1 MSVKEKKIPLNIYAE
16 STPNPAIMKFV
27 ANIMLVPDDK
37 SYEVGPDDDLN
48 AFPLAARL
56 FSFPFITKVYFS
68 GNFLSLSK
76 ADGIDWNDVFH
87 ELREFIYNYI
97 VTGHPVVKEDELPQ
111 EIMTN
116 EELPNEVVS
125 HSEPQSDIET
135 QIIQILDEY
144 VKPAVESDGG
154 NILFRSYSDG
164 KLTLSLRGAC
174 NGCPSSTITL
184 KNGIQNI
191 FAKMLPEVKEV
202 VADN

>member
-1 MSVKEKKIPLNIYAE
+1 MVDKKIPLNIYAE

-27 ANIMLVPDDK
+27 ANILLVPDEK
-37 SYEVGPDDDLN
+37 SFEIGPDDDLS

-56 FSFPFITKVYFS
+56 FSFPFITRVYMTS
-68 GNFLSLSK
+68 NFLSLSK
-76 ADGIDWNDVFH
+76 SDGIDWNDVFH

-97 VTGHPVVKEDELPQ
+97 VTGHPIIKFEDLPQ
-111 EIMTN
+111 ASNSKDEDPK
-116 EELPNEVVS
+116 EELVHARAS
-125 HSEPQSDIET
+125 TDIEKE
-135 QIIQILDEY
+135 IVAILDEY

-154 NILFRSYSDG
+154 NILFRSYSNG

-191 FAKMLPEVKEV
+191 FQRMLPEVKEV
-202 VADN
+202 VAEA